1 MRPDFPLPD
10 VTWEPAAPFWAAA
23 AEGRL
28 VIPRCDRCARLCWYP
43 RPMCPG
49 CEGSAFTWADMAG
62 RGQLFSWVVVRHPF
76 LKQFGEKVPFVT
88 GLVSLEEDPSVR
100 MATEVVDGD
109 PDQLEFDQPMEVTFR
124 PLRFGG
130 IDGAVV
136 APLWRPR

>member
-1 MRPDFPLPD
+1 
-10 VTWEPAAPFWAAA
+10 
-23 AEGRL
+23 
-28 VIPRCDRCARLCWYP
+28 
-43 RPMCPG
+43 
-49 CEGSAFTWADMAG
+49 
-62 RGQLFSWVVVRHPF
+62 
-76 LKQFGEKVPFVT
+76 
-88 GLVSLEEDPSVR
+88 

>member
-1 MRPDFPLPD
+1 
-10 VTWEPAAPFWAAA
+10 
-23 AEGRL
+23 
-28 VIPRCDRCARLCWYP
+28 
-43 RPMCPG
+43 
-49 CEGSAFTWADMAG
+49 
-62 RGQLFSWVVVRHPF
+62 